1 MGAVAPPCGRL
12 PAAKVAYPHRVE
24 RPDAREMLY
33 EGKAKQVF
41 ATDDPERVIVRYKD
55 DATAFNAQKRGTVA
69 GKGEVNNAITALL
82 YPELEDYGVPT
93 HFLARLSEREQL
105 VRRVRIVP
113 VEVIVRNRAAGT
125 FASRYGVEEGLALD
139 PTVIEFCLKSDALGD
154 PPMNAATAVALGHAS
169 EDELEMLF
177 DLAAG
182 VNDYL
187 LARFGVAGLELV
199 DFKLEFGVTGD
210 GELVLADEISPDTC
224 RLWDAETGEKLDK
237 DRFRRDLGG
246 VEEAY
251 HEVRRRLEATVGQPL
266 DLPEPD
272 DEHDHHHDHEQRAL
286 HLDLEGEEPHDA

>member
-1 MGAVAPPCGRL
+1 
-12 PAAKVAYPHRVE
+12 VE

-41 ATDDPERVIVRYKD
+41 ATDDPDRVIVRYKD

-82 YPELEDYGVPT
+82 YPELEAYGVPT

-125 FASRYGVEEGLALD
+125 FASRYGVEEGRPLD

-169 EDELEMLF
+169 EEELETLF
-177 DLAAG
+177 ELAAE

-187 LARFGVAGLELV
+187 LARFAVADLDLV
-199 DFKLEFGVTGD
+199 DFKLEFGVTAD
-210 GELVLADEISPDTC
+210 DELVLADEISPDTC

-251 HEVRRRLEATVGQPL
+251 HEVRRRLEATVGAPL
-266 DLPEPD
+266 DLPEP
-272 DEHDHHHDHEQRAL
+272 HDGHHHHDHEHPAL
-286 HLDLEGEEPHDA
+286 HLDLAGEEPHDA

>member
-1 MGAVAPPCGRL
+1 VR
-12 PAAKVAYPHRVE
+12 VAYPPNVE

-41 ATDDPERVIVRYKD
+41 ATDDPGLVIVHFKD

-69 GKGEVNNAITALL
+69 GKGAVNNDVTAML
-82 YPELEDYGVPT
+82 YGELEAFGVPT
-93 HFLARLSEREQL
+93 HFVARLGERDQL

-125 FASRYGVEEGLALD
+125 FAQRYGVEEGRPLD

-154 PPMNAATAVALGHAS
+154 PPMNVATAVALGHAT
-169 EDELEMLF
+169 EEQIEELFELS
-177 DLAAG
+177 AA

-187 LARFGVAGLELV
+187 LARFAVAGLDLV
-199 DFKLEFGVTGD
+199 DFKLEFGVDGD
-210 GELVLADEISPDTC
+210 GELLLADEISPDTC
-224 RLWDAETGEKLDK
+224 RLWDVETGEKLDK

-251 HEVRRRLEATVGQPL
+251 LEVRRRLVATVGVPL
-266 DLPEPD
+266 DLDEPD
-272 DEHDHHHDHEQRAL
+272 GDGDHDHHGHH
-286 HLDLEGEEPHDA
+286 HPHDDDHGHGEHPHRASEDADA

>member
-1 MGAVAPPCGRL
+1 MGR
-12 PAAKVAYPHRVE
+12 
-24 RPDAREMLY
+24 DQARALLY

-69 GKGEVNNAITALL
+69 GKGEVNNAVAALL
-82 YPELEDYGVPT
+82 YPELEAFGVPT
-93 HFLARLSEREQL
+93 HFLVRLSEREQL

-125 FASRYGVEEGLALD
+125 FASRYGVEEGRPLE

-169 EDELEMLF
+169 EEELETLF
-177 DLAAG
+177 DLAAE

-187 LARFGVAGLELV
+187 LARFAVAGLDLV
-199 DFKLEFGVTGD
+199 DFKLEFGATGE

-224 RLWDAETGEKLDK
+224 RLWDLETGEKLDK
-237 DRFRRDLGG
+237 DRFRRDLGR

-251 HEVRRRLEATVGQPL
+251 QEVRRRLEDTVGVPL
-266 DLPEPD
+266 DLDEPD
-272 DEHDHHHDHEQRAL
+272 DDAHAHDHRHRDQRGHRHAHE
-286 HLDLEGEEPHDA
+286 EEPPDA

>member
-1 MGAVAPPCGRL
+1 MPHAARP
-12 PAAKVAYPHRVE
+12 PAAYPRVVE

-55 DATAFNAQKRGTVA
+55 DATAFNAQKRGTVV

-93 HFLARLSEREQL
+93 HFLALLSEREQL

-125 FASRYGVEEGLALD
+125 FASRYGVEEGRPLD

-169 EDELEMLF
+169 EEELETLF
-177 DLAAG
+177 DLAAE
-182 VNDYL
+182 VNDFL
-187 LARFGVAGLELV
+187 LARFAVAGLELV
-199 DFKLEFGVTGD
+199 DFKLEFGVTAD

-266 DLPEPD
+266 DLPEFD
-272 DEHDHHHDHEQRAL
+272 DDHHHDHDHDHAAMG
-286 HLDLEGEEPHDA
+286 LDPVGEEPRDA

>member
-1 MGAVAPPCGRL
+1 
-12 PAAKVAYPHRVE
+12 VE

-41 ATDDPERVIVRYKD
+41 ATDDPDRVIVRYKD

-69 GKGEVNNAITALL
+69 GKGEVNNAVTALL

-93 HFLARLSEREQL
+93 HFLERLSEREQL

-125 FASRYGVEEGLALD
+125 FASRYGVEEGRPLD

-169 EDELEMLF
+169 EEEFETLF
-177 DLAAG
+177 DLAAE

-187 LARFGVAGLELV
+187 LARFAAAGLDLI
-199 DFKLEFGVTGD
+199 DFKLEFGVTAD

-266 DLPEPD
+266 DLPEFD
-272 DEHDHHHDHEQRAL
+272 DEHHDHDHPDHL
-286 HLDLEGEEPHDA
+286 HAHREGEEPHDA